1 MSGFWLVSWV
11 TSSWRNSCEFID
23 PSDELPDAELLADVF
38 EELVPLAVVPEVPEV
53 PVVPEVPEVLGEETS
68 AKALA
73 KLGPAVPLVE
83 VVGEVE
89 LLASIEND
97 GICGRGWAIG
107 EIELILLYPSVESVT
122 VRRANGLLGRPEG

>member
-38 EELVPLAVVPEVPEV
+38 EELVPLAVVPVVPEV
-53 PVVPEVPEVLGEETS
+53 PVVLGEETL

-83 VVGEVE
+83 AVGEVE

-122 VRRANGLLGRPEG
+122 VRRANGLLGWPGG

>member
-38 EELVPLAVVPEVPEV
+38 EELVPLAVVPVVPEV
-53 PVVPEVPEVLGEETS
+53 PVVLGEETL

-83 VVGEVE
+83 AVGEVE

>member
-1 MSGFWLVSWV
+1 MVSWV

-23 PSDELPDAELLADVF
+23 PSDELPDAELLVDVF
-38 EELVPLAVVPEVPEV
+38 EELVPLAVVPEVPVV
-53 PVVPEVPEVLGEETS
+53 PVVLGEETL

>member
-11 TSSWRNSCEFID
+11 TSSWRNSCEVID

-38 EELVPLAVVPEVPEV
+38 EELVPLAVVPEVPAA
-53 PVVPEVPEVLGEETS
+53 PEVLGEETL

-83 VVGEVE
+83 AVGEIE

-122 VRRANGLLGRPEG
+122 VRRANGLLGWPGG

>member
-23 PSDELPDAELLADVF
+23 PSDELPDAELLVDVF
-38 EELVPLAVVPEVPEV
+38 EELVPLAVVPEVPVV
-53 PVVPEVPEVLGEETS
+53 PVVLGEETL

>member
-1 MSGFWLVSWV
+1 M
-11 TSSWRNSCEFID
+11 
-23 PSDELPDAELLADVF
+23 
-38 EELVPLAVVPEVPEV
+38 V
-53 PVVPEVPEVLGEETS
+53 PVVPEVPEVLGEETL

-83 VVGEVE
+83 AVGEIE

-122 VRRANGLLGRPEG
+122 VRRANGLLGRPKG

>member
-38 EELVPLAVVPEVPEV
+38 EELVPLAVVPVVPEV
-53 PVVPEVPEVLGEETS
+53 PVVLGEETL

-83 VVGEVE
+83 AVGEVE

-122 VRRANGLLGRPEG
+122 VRRAKGLLGWPGG